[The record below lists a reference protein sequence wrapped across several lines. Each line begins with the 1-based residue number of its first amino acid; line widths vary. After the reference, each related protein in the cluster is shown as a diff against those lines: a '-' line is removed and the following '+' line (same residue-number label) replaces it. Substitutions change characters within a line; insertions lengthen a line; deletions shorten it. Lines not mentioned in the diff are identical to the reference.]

1 MPSAYTVALFPYLQ
15 PMTIPLTEWFCTG
28 RPSPLQWGA
37 TRHDFLRLWPGLDA
51 ELDGQAAAGYPYLT
65 LGEVEFY
72 FQTDPFS
79 DLCEVC
85 IKAWAL
91 AEEEPSPYFD
101 YGWLRR
107 DLTNAQVQAALQAQ
121 GVAYRVDPGPAS
133 QTPNLR
139 TNSGVLFAFDPDF
152 EIEANAELMKV
163 YLGRPTPGMWS
174 WQGLTTGA

>member
-1 MPSAYTVALFPYLQ
+1 MR
-15 PMTIPLTEWFCTG
+15 IPLTEWIRTG
-28 RPSPLQWGA
+28 LPSPLQWGA
-37 TRHDFLRLWPGLDA
+37 TRPDFLRLWPGLSA
-51 ELDGQAAAGYPYLT
+51 ELDAQAAAGYPL
-65 LGEVEFY
+65 LMLDPVEFY

-107 DLTNAQVQAALQAQ
+107 DLTNAQVQTALQAQ
-121 GVAYRVDPGPAS
+121 GVAYRVDPGPAF

-139 TNSGVLFAFDPDF
+139 TQSGVLFAFDTVFD
-152 EIEANAELMKV
+152 NAADAKLMKV
-163 YLGRPTPGMWS
+163 YLGLPMPGMWS
-174 WQGLTTGA
+174 WQ

>member
-1 MPSAYTVALFPYLQ
+1 MQSAFTLAHISAFPDLQ

-28 RPSPLQWGA
+28 LPSPLQWGA
-37 TRHDFLRLWPGLDA
+37 TRHDFLRLWPSIQA
-51 ELDGQAAAGYPYLT
+51 ELNAQTAASYPFLT

-72 FQTDPFS
+72 FNADGFS

-91 AEEEPSPYFD
+91 TEAEPSPYFD

-107 DLTNAQVQAALQAQ
+107 DLTNTQVQAALQAQ
-121 GVAYRVDPGPAS
+121 GVAYRVDPGPAF

-139 TNSGVLFAFDPDF
+139 TKSGVLFAFDSDF
-152 EIEANAELMKV
+152 EVEADAELMKV
-163 YLGRPTPGMWS
+163 YLGLSMPGMWS
-174 WQGLTTGA
+174 WQ